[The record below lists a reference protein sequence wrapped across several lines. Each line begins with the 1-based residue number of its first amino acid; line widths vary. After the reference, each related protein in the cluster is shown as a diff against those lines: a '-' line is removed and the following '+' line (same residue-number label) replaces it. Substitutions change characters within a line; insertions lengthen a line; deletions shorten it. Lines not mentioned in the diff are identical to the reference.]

1 MPMAMATRVKWF
13 LEQHGVEYEVLPHPH
28 TETSGEAASV
38 AQVPQARV
46 AKTVLLEDERGY
58 VMAVLPA
65 SERIELSK
73 LNHALQR
80 ELELASEEELPGLF
94 GDCALG
100 ALPPLGKAYNIPT
113 IVEDSLLSAPEVWFE
128 AGDHEDLVHVRG
140 AAFLSLL
147 AGSRHGSFL
156 ARHH

>member
-1 MPMAMATRVKWF
+1 MAMATRVKWF
-13 LEQHGVEYEVLPHPH
+13 LDRHGVEYEVLPHPH
-28 TETSGEAASV
+28 TETSGEAAAV
-38 AQVPQARV
+38 AHVPQERV

-94 GDCALG
+94 RDCALG

-128 AGDHEDLVHVRG
+128 AGDHEQMIHMNRRDCGRLLGDAIHTRFSVRV
-140 AAFLSLL
+140 
-147 AGSRHGSFL
+147 
-156 ARHH
+156 